1 MYASIFGN
9 VSAIISRLYSTQARY
24 HRQMTKIKEF
34 IRFHHI
40 PYSLQF
46 RLVESFQ
53 HVWTYTNC
61 IDMNMV
67 SDLELRIMKILRSRR
82 L

>member
-9 VSAIISRLYSTQARY
+9 VSAIINRLYSTQARY
-24 HRQMTKIKEF
+24 HGQMAKVKEF

-40 PYSLQF
+40 PYPLRF

-53 HVWTYTNC
+53 HVWTYTNG
-61 IDMNMV
+61 IDMNLV
-67 SDLELRIMKILRSRR
+67 SDLEP
-82 L
+82 